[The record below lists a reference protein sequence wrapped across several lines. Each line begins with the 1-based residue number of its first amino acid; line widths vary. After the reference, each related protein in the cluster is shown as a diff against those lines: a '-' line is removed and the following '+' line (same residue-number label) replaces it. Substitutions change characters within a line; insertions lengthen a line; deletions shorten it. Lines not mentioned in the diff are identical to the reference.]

1 MYFGR
6 TVKIFPGFRT
16 ERGGRM
22 KQDHLARLRQGEELT
37 WQQQVSLT
45 LRLSIPAIL
54 AQLSSI
60 IMQYIDASMVG
71 RLGAADSA
79 SIGLVSSTTWLFGG
93 LTSAAAIAFT
103 VQVAQRIGAR
113 DEADA
118 RNLMK
123 QCFAVCLLFSALL
136 MAVGAA
142 IAVPLPGWLR
152 ADSSIH
158 AHATDYF
165 LIFALSLPLIQL
177 SNISGGMLQAS
188 GNMRT
193 PSILMVMMCIL
204 DVVFNALLIFPT
216 RTFHGITI
224 PGAELGVA
232 GAALGTMLSH
242 GVGALLLTYFLL
254 RRSPALRLRR
264 GEKLRFVPE
273 QLRQGVKIALPVAAE
288 RVLMCSAQI
297 VNMSII
303 APLGTVSIAANSFA
317 VTAEALCYMP
327 GYGIQT
333 AAATLVGQS
342 VGARRHDL
350 TYRLGWLTTVL
361 AMVVQGL
368 AAVVLYVA
376 APVIVGILTPD
387 PAVVALATRVLR
399 IVILAEPM
407 YAASIVA
414 CGVFQGA
421 GSTLPSTILNF
432 VSMWG
437 VRIPLTALL
446 AARYG
451 LVGAWVAMTIELF
464 VRGALFLIRLVRKRW
479 LPKE

>member
-1 MYFGR
+1 M
-6 TVKIFPGFRT
+6 
-16 ERGGRM
+16 
-22 KQDHLARLRQGEELT
+22 
-37 WQQQVSLT
+37 
-45 LRLSIPAIL
+45 
-54 AQLSSI
+54 
-60 IMQYIDASMVG
+60 
-71 RLGAADSA
+71 
-79 SIGLVSSTTWLFGG
+79 
-93 LTSAAAIAFT
+93 
-103 VQVAQRIGAR
+103 
-113 DEADA
+113 
-118 RNLMK
+118 
-123 QCFAVCLLFSALL
+123 
-136 MAVGAA
+136 
-142 IAVPLPGWLR
+142 
-152 ADSSIH
+152 
-158 AHATDYF
+158 
-165 LIFALSLPLIQL
+165 
-177 SNISGGMLQAS
+177 
-188 GNMRT
+188 
-193 PSILMVMMCIL
+193 
-204 DVVFNALLIFPT
+204 
-216 RTFHGITI
+216 
-224 PGAELGVA
+224 
-232 GAALGTMLSH
+232 
-242 GVGALLLTYFLL
+242 
-254 RRSPALRLRR
+254 
-264 GEKLRFVPE
+264 
-273 QLRQGVKIALPVAAE
+273 
-288 RVLMCSAQI
+288 
-297 VNMSII
+297 
-303 APLGTVSIAANSFA
+303 SIAANSFA

-368 AAVVLYVA
+368 AAVVLYIA